1 MSFFL
6 LKWVFNAIKQE
17 SSTADEKLKGQFYVN
32 KKEVV
37 SQLSKNAELMT
48 ALSLSNGLVLS
59 EEIKQAACVKEGCM
73 TWPEF
78 LNFFYNKSDQKDGWW
93 TKLDLNGKRI
103 VENLK
108 TSARSSNQL
117 NAAAEN
123 TDAQEISYRKQ
134 LLKEFKEVTET
145 PQLKLLSQARKA
157 RTEAEVQ
164 ADFLN
169 RQKQPQIA

>member
-1 MSFFL
+1 
-6 LKWVFNAIKQE
+6 
-17 SSTADEKLKGQFYVN
+17 
-32 KKEVV
+32 
-37 SQLSKNAELMT
+37 
-48 ALSLSNGLVLS
+48 
-59 EEIKQAACVKEGCM
+59 M

-123 TDAQEISYRKQ
+123 TDAQEISYRK
-134 LLKEFKEVTET
+134 
-145 PQLKLLSQARKA
+145 
-157 RTEAEVQ
+157 
-164 ADFLN
+164 
-169 RQKQPQIA
+169 

>member
-59 EEIKQAACVKEGCM
+59 EEIK
-73 TWPEF
+73 
-78 LNFFYNKSDQKDGWW
+78 
-93 TKLDLNGKRI
+93 
-103 VENLK
+103 
-108 TSARSSNQL
+108 
-117 NAAAEN
+117 
-123 TDAQEISYRKQ
+123 
-134 LLKEFKEVTET
+134 
-145 PQLKLLSQARKA
+145 
-157 RTEAEVQ
+157 
-164 ADFLN
+164 
-169 RQKQPQIA
+169 